1 MKSTRALGAIAAGSL
16 LFAACSGGSATDSSA
31 ESTAVGDAT
40 SAVTEVAAGEPATEA
55 PAGETTSDAA
65 TGTDATGNDAA
76 AVEAAPAA
84 LQFSAPLVGGGELD
98 ASTLAGKPTV
108 FWFWAPT

>member
-1 MKSTRALGAIAAGSL
+1 MRSTRALGAIAAGAM
-16 LFAACSGGSATDSSA
+16 LFAACGGGSATDS
-31 ESTAVGDAT
+31 
-40 SAVTEVAAGEPATEA
+40 A
-55 PAGETTSDAA
+55 PESDAA
-65 TGTDATGNDAA
+65 PAATAA
-76 AVEAAPAA
+76 AVEAPTNDAAGDGAATNDAAPAA

>member
-16 LFAACSGGSATDSSA
+16 LFAACSGGSATDSATESAA
-31 ESTAVGDAT
+31 ESDA
-40 SAVTEVAAGEPATEA
+40 APAATEVVVDEPATEA
-55 PAGETTSDAA
+55 PSAEAAGDAA
-65 TGTDATGNDAA
+65 TIDDAA
-76 AVEAAPAA
+76 TVEAAPAA